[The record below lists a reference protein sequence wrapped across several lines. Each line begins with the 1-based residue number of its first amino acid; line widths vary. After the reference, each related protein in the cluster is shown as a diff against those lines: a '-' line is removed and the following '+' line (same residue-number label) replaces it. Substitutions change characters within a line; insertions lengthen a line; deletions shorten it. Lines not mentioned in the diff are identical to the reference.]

1 MSCKG
6 GLMDANKLLS
16 DTANNINKELSEM
29 LRSKQSIVS
38 MFLSDIETLSSN
50 GISYRVLLEKGDIPI
65 ALKHFQ
71 TMIYIAKKKR
81 SSNQGDNEHSCP
93 DASNQEQ
100 TPTQTPNTPA
110 TAKPLSEVQEIDL
123 VEWKMIMPDIAE
135 KLVQD
140 IVKQGYEIE
149 EVKSW
154 IKEKQLPNSSALRRY
169 FTALKQ
175 TIN

>member
-1 MSCKG
+1 
-6 GLMDANKLLS
+6 MDANKLLNI
-16 DTANNINKELSEM
+16 TANNINKELTEM
-29 LRSKQSIVS
+29 LRSKQSIVN

-71 TMIYIAKKKR
+71 TMIYVAKKKR
-81 SSNQGDNEHSCP
+81 LLNEHSSFE
-93 DASNQEQ
+93 ASNQEQ
-100 TPTQTPNTPA
+100 TSTQKTNTTA
-110 TAKPLSEVQEIDL
+110 TAKSLSETQEIDL

-175 TIN
+175 TTN

>member
-1 MSCKG
+1 MYSNYLAIVLYLSCKG
-6 GLMDANKLLS
+6 GLMDANKLLN

-81 SSNQGDNEHSCP
+81 SPN
-93 DASNQEQ
+93 EQ
-100 TPTQTPNTPA
+100 TSTQKPNATS
-110 TAKPLSEVQEIDL
+110 TAKSLPETQEIDL

-175 TIN
+175 TTN